1 VRLNQLTG
9 RVSDTLEGRVINDL
23 IVRPKVLVDPEVQWF
38 VPEEHQKH
46 LRPFPLVRSVRR
58 SMRRGSRAH
67 VSRMVHR
74 RKTLPSIATH
84 IAVQVPGQR
93 PVRLPHPAF
102 KAATTTD
109 Q

>member
-1 VRLNQLTG
+1 MRLNQLTG
-9 RVSDTLEGRVINDL
+9 QVSETREGRQTNDL
-23 IVRPKVLVDPEVQWF
+23 IVRPEVLVDPEVAWL
-38 VPEEHQKH
+38 PPPAEG
-46 LRPFPLVRSVRR
+46 LRATPLVRSVRR

-84 IAVQVPGQR
+84 IAVRIEDGTL
-93 PVRLPHPAF
+93 VRLPHPAF
-102 KAATTTD
+102 AAATRN